1 MHDPH
6 RPIRD
11 RNEPHEPQE
20 SADPRRWKALA
31 AVSLAQFIL
40 ILDLTVVNVA
50 LPDLGAD
57 LDLSRTAFTWAVSAY
72 VLFFGG
78 LLLLGGRFADVFG
91 TRPMMQT
98 GLVIF
103 TLASLASG
111 LAQNETLLIGGRI
124 GQGVGAALLSP
135 AALSTI
141 TSIFHGEERT
151 RALSVWAS
159 LGGLGFATGVLVG
172 GILTSAPG
180 WRWVFFINV
189 PVGVV
194 LLAAI
199 RAVVPLRRPDR
210 TAGRIDV
217 LGAVTV
223 TAATGSLVYGMIN
236 AGDDGWADFE
246 TLVPIAAAIV
256 LYGVFV
262 VVERTVRN
270 PLMHPSLLSRR
281 PIVTGAFL
289 MFIASGVLIADL
301 FLGSQYLQHLRG
313 LSALETGLFFL
324 PAALGL
330 LIGAIAAGRLVGT
343 IGTRPVAVVGLTLVA
358 IGNGLLIGL
367 SVDGNVY
374 VEALPG
380 TFLFALGGGPL
391 FVCATTSALGRVGR
405 HEAGLVSGVVN
416 TFNQLGAALCVAVAS
431 TVAAAGLT
439 RTSSIDGFTDAFT
452 VFTVVAAVA
461 AVLVYAHPVPTADQ
475 RQAAYGCWR
484 GSRSHLRHVDAHSR
498 VAGAV
503 CLCPAVLVGSG
514 RWRAAEPCYGGDRA
528 GAAACGARAHRRTGC
543 RPDGGRPAWC

>member
-1 MHDPH
+1 MHDTHDPV
-6 RPIRD
+6 RD
-11 RNEPHEPQE
+11 TNDPREPQE
-20 SADPRRWKALA
+20 SADPRRWTALA
-31 AVSLAQFIL
+31 VVALAQFML

-57 LDLSRTAFTWAVSAY
+57 LDLSRTAFTWTVSAY

-78 LLLLGGRFADVFG
+78 LLLLGGRLADIFG
-91 TRPMMQT
+91 ARPVMLT

-111 LAQNETLLIGGRI
+111 LAQNETVLLGGRI

-141 TSIFHGEERT
+141 TSIFHGEERNK
-151 RALSVWAS
+151 ALSVWAS
-159 LGGLGFATGVLVG
+159 LGGVGFAAGVLIG
-172 GILTSAPG
+172 GILTAGPG
-180 WRWVFFINV
+180 WRWVFIINV

-199 RAVVPLRRPDR
+199 RAVVPPRRPDR
-210 TAGRIDV
+210 AARSLDV

-223 TAATGSLVYGMIN
+223 TAATGSLIYGMIN
-236 AGDDGWADFE
+236 AGDEGWADLG
-246 TLVPIAAAIV
+246 TLLAIAAAIV
-256 LYGVFV
+256 LYALFV
-262 VVERTVRN
+262 VVERTVQT
-270 PLMHPSLLSRR
+270 PLMHPSLLARR
-281 PIVTGAFL
+281 PITTGAFL
-289 MFIASGVLIADL
+289 MLVAAGVLIADL

-330 LIGAIAAGRLVGT
+330 MIGAIAAGRLVGT
-343 IGTRPVAVVGLTLVA
+343 IGNRPVAVVGLTLVT
-358 IGNGLLIGL
+358 IGNALLIGL
-367 SVDGNVY
+367 SADGNVY

-391 FVCATTSALGRVGR
+391 FVCATTSALGRVGQ

-416 TFNQLGAALCVAVAS
+416 TFNQLGAAICVAVAS

-439 RTSSIDGFTDAFT
+439 RTPSLDGFTDAFT

-461 AVLVYAHPVPTADQ
+461 AVLSLRLVPSGTPQMTSAPHAH
-475 RQAAYGCWR
+475 
-484 GSRSHLRHVDAHSR
+484 
-498 VAGAV
+498 
-503 CLCPAVLVGSG
+503 
-514 RWRAAEPCYGGDRA
+514 
-528 GAAACGARAHRRTGC
+528 
-543 RPDGGRPAWC
+543 